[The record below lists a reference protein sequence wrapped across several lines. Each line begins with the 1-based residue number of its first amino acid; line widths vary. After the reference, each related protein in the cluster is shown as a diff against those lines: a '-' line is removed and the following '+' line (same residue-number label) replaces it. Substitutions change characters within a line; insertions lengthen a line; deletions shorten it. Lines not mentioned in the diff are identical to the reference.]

1 MQESLGGNSKTAVVA
16 TVTPC
21 ACSAG
26 ETYCTLAFA
35 AGAKKIKCRAVV
47 NEDQM
52 RRDSLNEEMIRA
64 LREENA
70 RLRAD
75 LDESRVEAEMAGSLQ
90 SSIEMARDHSEKVE
104 TLERELEQMR
114 MLFDQNSTVSSSFGT
129 RETPCQHNIAG
140 PEGRWTVAESFLTHY
155 SHVSQQVIGML
166 RAEQSVI
173 QRELVESKATA
184 LRATQEASTLRAS
197 NVSLSNAFEA
207 LEEENSR
214 LQGALENLQEQF
226 VHENGELEQ
235 VKTDMAKEIEQL
247 AADAER
253 EACSLREKLEEIKEA
268 RRKEVAEMETKL
280 VLLEKDLAHSNDK
293 ASSFKKRMDDAAGF
307 KAVADSS
314 RVEIKMLKEKMA
326 ELKEEF
332 KAEREKLVADLALA
346 RSSERA
352 SCEGLALA
360 TLEKHQMTSE
370 IESMRKEHD
379 RDLKEH
385 TEAAKKLEKRINDE
399 KASVAKYKRMVGEIS
414 KLVDWAQS
422 NQAGSAA
429 AAAAVMAA
437 SNENDAIKPSPA
449 AQAAL
454 RIARMSLSN
463 GVSTHVLRDVN

>member
-1 MQESLGGNSKTAVVA
+1 MVA
-16 TVTPC
+16 D
-21 ACSAG
+21 G
-26 ETYCTLAFA
+26 
-35 AGAKKIKCRAVV
+35 
-47 NEDQM
+47 
-52 RRDSLNEEMIRA
+52 
-64 LREENA
+64 
-70 RLRAD
+70 
-75 LDESRVEAEMAGSLQ
+75 
-90 SSIEMARDHSEKVE
+90 
-104 TLERELEQMR
+104 
-114 MLFDQNSTVSSSFGT
+114 
-129 RETPCQHNIAG
+129 
-140 PEGRWTVAESFLTHY
+140 FLTRN
-155 SHVSQQVIGML
+155 SHALPQVIGML

-214 LQGALENLQEQF
+214 LQGALENLKEQF
-226 VHENGELEQ
+226 VLDNGELEQ
-235 VKTDMAKEIEQL
+235 AKTDMAKEIERL
-247 AADAER
+247 AADAEL
-253 EACSLREKLEEIKEA
+253 EASSLREKLEEIKSA
-268 RRKEVAEMETKL
+268 RQKEVAEMETKL

-293 ASSFKKRMDDAAGF
+293 ASSLRKRMDDAAEF
-307 KAVADSS
+307 KAIADSS

-326 ELKEEF
+326 ELKEEYME
-332 KAEREKLVADLALA
+332 ERQKLAADLALA
-346 RSSERA
+346 RSNERA

-360 TLEKHQMTSE
+360 TLEKQQLTAE
-370 IESMRKEHD
+370 IESMRKEHE
-379 RDLKEH
+379 RDLKERA
-385 TEAAKKLEKRINDE
+385 EAADRLEKRIKDE

-463 GVSTHVLRDVN
+463 GNGVSTHVLRDVN

>member
-1 MQESLGGNSKTAVVA
+1 MVA
-16 TVTPC
+16 DGFLT
-21 ACSAG
+21 
-26 ETYCTLAFA
+26 
-35 AGAKKIKCRAVV
+35 
-47 NEDQM
+47 
-52 RRDSLNEEMIRA
+52 RDSHA
-64 LREENA
+64 L
-70 RLRAD
+70 
-75 LDESRVEAEMAGSLQ
+75 
-90 SSIEMARDHSEKVE
+90 
-104 TLERELEQMR
+104 
-114 MLFDQNSTVSSSFGT
+114 
-129 RETPCQHNIAG
+129 P
-140 PEGRWTVAESFLTHY
+140 
-155 SHVSQQVIGML
+155 QVIGML

-214 LQGALENLQEQF
+214 LQGALENLKEQF
-226 VHENGELEQ
+226 ELEQ
-235 VKTDMAKEIEQL
+235 AKTDMAKEIERL
-247 AADAER
+247 AADAEL
-253 EACSLREKLEEIKEA
+253 EASSLREKLEEIKSA
-268 RRKEVAEMETKL
+268 RQKEVAEMETKL

-293 ASSFKKRMDDAAGF
+293 ASSLRKRMDDAAEF
-307 KAVADSS
+307 KAIADSS

-326 ELKEEF
+326 ELKEEYME
-332 KAEREKLVADLALA
+332 ERQKLAADLALA
-346 RSSERA
+346 RSNERA

-360 TLEKHQMTSE
+360 TLEKQQLTAE
-370 IESMRKEHD
+370 IESMRKEHE
-379 RDLKEH
+379 RDLKERA
-385 TEAAKKLEKRINDE
+385 EVADRLEKRIKDE

-463 GVSTHVLRDVN
+463 GNGVSTHVLRDVN

>member
-1 MQESLGGNSKTAVVA
+1 M
-16 TVTPC
+16 
-21 ACSAG
+21 
-26 ETYCTLAFA
+26 
-35 AGAKKIKCRAVV
+35 
-47 NEDQM
+47 
-52 RRDSLNEEMIRA
+52 
-64 LREENA
+64 
-70 RLRAD
+70 
-75 LDESRVEAEMAGSLQ
+75 
-90 SSIEMARDHSEKVE
+90 
-104 TLERELEQMR
+104 
-114 MLFDQNSTVSSSFGT
+114 
-129 RETPCQHNIAG
+129 
-140 PEGRWTVAESFLTHY
+140 
-155 SHVSQQVIGML
+155 
-166 RAEQSVI
+166 RAEQSFI

-235 VKTDMAKEIEQL
+235 AKTDMANEIERL

-253 EACSLREKLEEIKEA
+253 EAGSLREKLEEIKMA
-268 RRKEVAEMETKL
+268 RRNEVAEMETKL
-280 VLLEKDLAHSNDK
+280 VLLAKDLAHSNDK
-293 ASSFKKRMDDAAGF
+293 ASSFKKLMDDAAEF
-307 KAVADSS
+307 KAAADSS
-314 RVEIKMLKEKMA
+314 KVEIKMLKEKMC
-326 ELKEEF
+326 ELKDEF

-346 RSSERA
+346 RSGERA
-352 SCEGLALA
+352 NGEGLALA
-360 TLEKHQMTSE
+360 TLEKQQLTAD
-370 IESMRKEHD
+370 IESLRKHHE

-385 TEAAKKLEKRINDE
+385 VEAVKRLEERIEDE

-422 NQAGSAA
+422 NQAGSVA

-454 RIARMSLSN
+454 RIARMSLSHGN